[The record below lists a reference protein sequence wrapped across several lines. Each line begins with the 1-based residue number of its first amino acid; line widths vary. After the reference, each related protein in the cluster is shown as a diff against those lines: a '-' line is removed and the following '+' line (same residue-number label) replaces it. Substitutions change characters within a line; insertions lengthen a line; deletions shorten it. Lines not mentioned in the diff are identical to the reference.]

1 MQISTKKRIEALDV
15 LQRYNGD
22 NPYILMLKKDVFINK
37 KQLNDFSVEYVLE
50 NETYQPRE
58 INKIIK
64 IASWY
69 GEKKK
74 EDWNTDFTPEKIK
87 ITYLLG
93 ETSAVYHCYVK
104 YRQSVP
110 PVQAFIPKKAVLTNF
125 LLEDYHNYNVDFD
138 RYDRLSTAKDPNRKL
153 REHQKEAVQFLLSRK
168 KCVLA
173 DDMGL
178 GKMEPVSSLIPTP
191 SGYKKMGDIKVGDF
205 VFGQDGKEHKVIE
218 VFPHK
223 NKEIYR
229 VHFSD
234 NTYADC
240 GLEHLW
246 VVRDKNMKT
255 RKKGWKAMSLKEMIE
270 TGLTYNNNKRSERG
284 LSPISK
290 YEIPVTDAVEYEKK
304 PYFIDPYVLGYCI
317 GDANMCNGGIN
328 ISIPDFEKESVT
340 RIGNLLNENYH
351 LKEDRNAN
359 CPRYRIVE
367 NVKSGKNLYIREIKR
382 LGLDVHGNYKFIPE
396 EYKLGSIEQRLSL
409 LRGLMDS
416 DGCIRENNK
425 ITFSTNSEKL
435 ASDVKEVVYSLGG
448 IARVSSYDRRKS
460 GKNIEYRVNI
470 QIKYNP
476 FLLKRKADKYA
487 PTFKKYCTKHIV
499 SAEYVRNEDAQCLY
513 IDSQDHT
520 YLTGKDYIVTHNTTS
535 LTVAAIEGNFDSILI
550 ICPANLKTTWRDE
563 LLWYVPERDI
573 TIIEGYIGKT
583 KSELEAYLGYGVG
596 KSKMTVSELQEE
608 ARTQTKW
615 RENRFV
621 IINYDIL
628 GDFYEIPESR
638 KKEAIETAYNNSPLL
653 QFIANKKS
661 LLIVDEAHE
670 LSNMKALRY
679 KIIRDLIKRGEPDSI
694 YLSTGTPITNDP
706 LNYYNLLYLLEENIT
721 DDWAFYMKRYCGAIE
736 ICKDKKERDRWT
748 AEFLKQKKKMSWM
761 DLTDDEKVE
770 LREYL
775 KKHCKMITI
784 QKEPTNLDELRDRT
798 SHIYLRRVKEDLD
811 NFSIKKHVHEVFYSF
826 TPIQWQEYSRLWAE
840 YEEMK
845 TEENPDVELNKQL
858 IEGAIYRNY
867 CANQMI
873 PNTIKMVKK
882 FVDEGHKVV
891 VICCY
896 DEELYT
902 LRDNFGD
909 SCVIY
914 NGKMTPKAKDKAKH
928 DFINNQDKKVM
939 ICNLIAA
946 GVGLTLV
953 VSDVMI
959 FNNFDYVYANN
970 VQAEDR
976 IFRIGQ
982 KKDVDI
988 YYQMFIGTQYEHVW
1002 KTSLRKK
1009 ALTETVIKKEDEK

>member
-50 NETYQPRE
+50 NETYQPKE

-178 GKMEPVSSLIPTP
+178 GK
-191 SGYKKMGDIKVGDF
+191 
-205 VFGQDGKEHKVIE
+205 
-218 VFPHK
+218 
-223 NKEIYR
+223 
-229 VHFSD
+229 
-234 NTYADC
+234 
-240 GLEHLW
+240 
-246 VVRDKNMKT
+246 
-255 RKKGWKAMSLKEMIE
+255 
-270 TGLTYNNNKRSERG
+270 
-284 LSPISK
+284 
-290 YEIPVTDAVEYEKK
+290 
-304 PYFIDPYVLGYCI
+304 
-317 GDANMCNGGIN
+317 
-328 ISIPDFEKESVT
+328 
-340 RIGNLLNENYH
+340 
-351 LKEDRNAN
+351 
-359 CPRYRIVE
+359 
-367 NVKSGKNLYIREIKR
+367 
-382 LGLDVHGNYKFIPE
+382 
-396 EYKLGSIEQRLSL
+396 
-409 LRGLMDS
+409 
-416 DGCIRENNK
+416 
-425 ITFSTNSEKL
+425 
-435 ASDVKEVVYSLGG
+435 
-448 IARVSSYDRRKS
+448 
-460 GKNIEYRVNI
+460 
-470 QIKYNP
+470 
-476 FLLKRKADKYA
+476 
-487 PTFKKYCTKHIV
+487 
-499 SAEYVRNEDAQCLY
+499 
-513 IDSQDHT
+513 
-520 YLTGKDYIVTHNTTS
+520 TTS

-638 KKEAIETAYNNSPLL
+638 KKESIETAYNNSPLL

-748 AEFLKQKKKMSWM
+748 AEFLKQKKKMSWT
-761 DLTDDEKVE
+761 DLTDNEKVE

-914 NGKMTPKAKDKAKH
+914 NGKMTPKAKDKAKY

-1002 KTSLRKK
+1002 TTSLRKK

>member
-178 GKMEPVSSLIPTP
+178 GK
-191 SGYKKMGDIKVGDF
+191 
-205 VFGQDGKEHKVIE
+205 
-218 VFPHK
+218 
-223 NKEIYR
+223 
-229 VHFSD
+229 
-234 NTYADC
+234 
-240 GLEHLW
+240 
-246 VVRDKNMKT
+246 
-255 RKKGWKAMSLKEMIE
+255 
-270 TGLTYNNNKRSERG
+270 
-284 LSPISK
+284 
-290 YEIPVTDAVEYEKK
+290 
-304 PYFIDPYVLGYCI
+304 
-317 GDANMCNGGIN
+317 
-328 ISIPDFEKESVT
+328 
-340 RIGNLLNENYH
+340 
-351 LKEDRNAN
+351 
-359 CPRYRIVE
+359 
-367 NVKSGKNLYIREIKR
+367 
-382 LGLDVHGNYKFIPE
+382 
-396 EYKLGSIEQRLSL
+396 
-409 LRGLMDS
+409 
-416 DGCIRENNK
+416 
-425 ITFSTNSEKL
+425 
-435 ASDVKEVVYSLGG
+435 
-448 IARVSSYDRRKS
+448 
-460 GKNIEYRVNI
+460 
-470 QIKYNP
+470 
-476 FLLKRKADKYA
+476 
-487 PTFKKYCTKHIV
+487 
-499 SAEYVRNEDAQCLY
+499 
-513 IDSQDHT
+513 
-520 YLTGKDYIVTHNTTS
+520 TTS

-550 ICPANLKTTWRDE
+550 ICPANLKTTWKDE

-583 KSELEAYLGYGVG
+583 KSELESYLGYGVG

-638 KKEAIETAYNNSPLL
+638 KKEAIDRAFNNSPLL

-748 AEFLKQKKKMSWM
+748 AEFLKQKKKTSWM

-873 PNTIKMVKK
+873 PNTIKMTKK
-882 FVDEGHKVV
+882 LIEEGHKVV
-891 VICCY
+891 IICCY

-914 NGKMTPKAKDKAKH
+914 NGKMTPKAKDKAKY

>member
-74 EDWNTDFTPEKIK
+74 VDWNTDFTPEKIK

-125 LLEDYHNYNVDFD
+125 LLEDYHNYKVDFD

-173 DDMGL
+173 DSMGL
-178 GKMEPVSSLIPTP
+178 GKSCE
-191 SGYKKMGDIKVGDF
+191 
-205 VFGQDGKEHKVIE
+205 
-218 VFPHK
+218 
-223 NKEIYR
+223 
-229 VHFSD
+229 
-234 NTYADC
+234 
-240 GLEHLW
+240 
-246 VVRDKNMKT
+246 
-255 RKKGWKAMSLKEMIE
+255 
-270 TGLTYNNNKRSERG
+270 
-284 LSPISK
+284 
-290 YEIPVTDAVEYEKK
+290 
-304 PYFIDPYVLGYCI
+304 
-317 GDANMCNGGIN
+317 
-328 ISIPDFEKESVT
+328 
-340 RIGNLLNENYH
+340 
-351 LKEDRNAN
+351 
-359 CPRYRIVE
+359 
-367 NVKSGKNLYIREIKR
+367 
-382 LGLDVHGNYKFIPE
+382 
-396 EYKLGSIEQRLSL
+396 
-409 LRGLMDS
+409 
-416 DGCIRENNK
+416 
-425 ITFSTNSEKL
+425 
-435 ASDVKEVVYSLGG
+435 
-448 IARVSSYDRRKS
+448 
-460 GKNIEYRVNI
+460 
-470 QIKYNP
+470 
-476 FLLKRKADKYA
+476 
-487 PTFKKYCTKHIV
+487 
-499 SAEYVRNEDAQCLY
+499 
-513 IDSQDHT
+513 
-520 YLTGKDYIVTHNTTS
+520 

-583 KSELEAYLGYGVG
+583 KPELEAYLGYGVG

-914 NGKMTPKAKDKAKH
+914 NGKMTPKAKDKAKYE
-928 DFINNQDKKVM
+928 FINNQDKKVM

>member
-125 LLEDYHNYNVDFD
+125 LLEDYHNYKVDFD

-173 DDMGL
+173 DSMGL
-178 GKMEPVSSLIPTP
+178 GKSCE
-191 SGYKKMGDIKVGDF
+191 
-205 VFGQDGKEHKVIE
+205 
-218 VFPHK
+218 
-223 NKEIYR
+223 
-229 VHFSD
+229 
-234 NTYADC
+234 
-240 GLEHLW
+240 
-246 VVRDKNMKT
+246 
-255 RKKGWKAMSLKEMIE
+255 
-270 TGLTYNNNKRSERG
+270 
-284 LSPISK
+284 
-290 YEIPVTDAVEYEKK
+290 
-304 PYFIDPYVLGYCI
+304 
-317 GDANMCNGGIN
+317 
-328 ISIPDFEKESVT
+328 
-340 RIGNLLNENYH
+340 
-351 LKEDRNAN
+351 
-359 CPRYRIVE
+359 
-367 NVKSGKNLYIREIKR
+367 
-382 LGLDVHGNYKFIPE
+382 
-396 EYKLGSIEQRLSL
+396 
-409 LRGLMDS
+409 
-416 DGCIRENNK
+416 
-425 ITFSTNSEKL
+425 
-435 ASDVKEVVYSLGG
+435 
-448 IARVSSYDRRKS
+448 
-460 GKNIEYRVNI
+460 
-470 QIKYNP
+470 
-476 FLLKRKADKYA
+476 
-487 PTFKKYCTKHIV
+487 
-499 SAEYVRNEDAQCLY
+499 
-513 IDSQDHT
+513 
-520 YLTGKDYIVTHNTTS
+520 

-550 ICPANLKTTWRDE
+550 ICPANLKTTWKDE

-638 KKEAIETAYNNSPLL
+638 KKESIETAYNNSPLL

-873 PNTIKMVKK
+873 PNTIKMAKK
-882 FVDEGHKVV
+882 FVEEGHKVV
-891 VICCY
+891 IICCY

-914 NGKMTPKAKDKAKH
+914 NGKMTPKAKDKAKY

>member
-178 GKMEPVSSLIPTP
+178 GK
-191 SGYKKMGDIKVGDF
+191 
-205 VFGQDGKEHKVIE
+205 
-218 VFPHK
+218 
-223 NKEIYR
+223 
-229 VHFSD
+229 
-234 NTYADC
+234 
-240 GLEHLW
+240 
-246 VVRDKNMKT
+246 
-255 RKKGWKAMSLKEMIE
+255 
-270 TGLTYNNNKRSERG
+270 
-284 LSPISK
+284 
-290 YEIPVTDAVEYEKK
+290 
-304 PYFIDPYVLGYCI
+304 
-317 GDANMCNGGIN
+317 
-328 ISIPDFEKESVT
+328 
-340 RIGNLLNENYH
+340 
-351 LKEDRNAN
+351 
-359 CPRYRIVE
+359 
-367 NVKSGKNLYIREIKR
+367 
-382 LGLDVHGNYKFIPE
+382 
-396 EYKLGSIEQRLSL
+396 
-409 LRGLMDS
+409 
-416 DGCIRENNK
+416 
-425 ITFSTNSEKL
+425 
-435 ASDVKEVVYSLGG
+435 
-448 IARVSSYDRRKS
+448 
-460 GKNIEYRVNI
+460 
-470 QIKYNP
+470 
-476 FLLKRKADKYA
+476 
-487 PTFKKYCTKHIV
+487 
-499 SAEYVRNEDAQCLY
+499 
-513 IDSQDHT
+513 
-520 YLTGKDYIVTHNTTS
+520 TTS

-638 KKEAIETAYNNSPLL
+638 KKESIETAYNNSPLL

-748 AEFLKQKKKMSWM
+748 AEFLKQKKKTSWM
-761 DLTDDEKVE
+761 NLTDDEKVE

-873 PNTIKMVKK
+873 PNTVKMTKK
-882 FVDEGHKVV
+882 FIEDGHKVV
-891 VICCY
+891 IICCY

-914 NGKMTPKAKDKAKH
+914 NGKMTPKAKDKAKY

>member
-1 MQISTKKRIEALDV
+1 MTKRNSMQISTKKRIEALDV
-15 LQRYNGD
+15 LQRYCGD
-22 NPYILMLKKDVFINK
+22 NPYILLLKKDVFINK

-74 EDWNTDFTPEKIK
+74 EDWNTDFVPEKIK

-93 ETSAVYHCYVK
+93 ETSSVYHCYVK
-104 YRQSVP
+104 YRQSIP
-110 PVQAFIPKKAVLTNF
+110 PVQAFIPKKAILTNF
-125 LLEDYHNYNVDFD
+125 LLEDYHNYKVDFD

-153 REHQKEAVQFLLSRK
+153 KEHQKEAVQFLLSRK
-168 KCVLA
+168 KCILA
-173 DDMGL
+173 DSMGL
-178 GKMEPVSSLIPTP
+178 GKSCE
-191 SGYKKMGDIKVGDF
+191 
-205 VFGQDGKEHKVIE
+205 
-218 VFPHK
+218 
-223 NKEIYR
+223 
-229 VHFSD
+229 
-234 NTYADC
+234 
-240 GLEHLW
+240 
-246 VVRDKNMKT
+246 
-255 RKKGWKAMSLKEMIE
+255 
-270 TGLTYNNNKRSERG
+270 
-284 LSPISK
+284 
-290 YEIPVTDAVEYEKK
+290 
-304 PYFIDPYVLGYCI
+304 
-317 GDANMCNGGIN
+317 
-328 ISIPDFEKESVT
+328 
-340 RIGNLLNENYH
+340 
-351 LKEDRNAN
+351 
-359 CPRYRIVE
+359 
-367 NVKSGKNLYIREIKR
+367 
-382 LGLDVHGNYKFIPE
+382 
-396 EYKLGSIEQRLSL
+396 
-409 LRGLMDS
+409 
-416 DGCIRENNK
+416 
-425 ITFSTNSEKL
+425 
-435 ASDVKEVVYSLGG
+435 
-448 IARVSSYDRRKS
+448 
-460 GKNIEYRVNI
+460 
-470 QIKYNP
+470 
-476 FLLKRKADKYA
+476 
-487 PTFKKYCTKHIV
+487 
-499 SAEYVRNEDAQCLY
+499 
-513 IDSQDHT
+513 
-520 YLTGKDYIVTHNTTS
+520 

-550 ICPANLKTTWRDE
+550 ICPANLKTTWKDE

-840 YEEMK
+840 YEAMK

-914 NGKMTPKAKDKAKH
+914 NGKMTPKAKDKAKY

-1002 KTSLRKK
+1002 TTSLRKK
-1009 ALTETVIKKEDEK
+1009 ALIETVIKKEDEK

>member
-178 GKMEPVSSLIPTP
+178 GK
-191 SGYKKMGDIKVGDF
+191 
-205 VFGQDGKEHKVIE
+205 
-218 VFPHK
+218 
-223 NKEIYR
+223 
-229 VHFSD
+229 
-234 NTYADC
+234 
-240 GLEHLW
+240 
-246 VVRDKNMKT
+246 
-255 RKKGWKAMSLKEMIE
+255 
-270 TGLTYNNNKRSERG
+270 
-284 LSPISK
+284 
-290 YEIPVTDAVEYEKK
+290 
-304 PYFIDPYVLGYCI
+304 
-317 GDANMCNGGIN
+317 
-328 ISIPDFEKESVT
+328 
-340 RIGNLLNENYH
+340 
-351 LKEDRNAN
+351 
-359 CPRYRIVE
+359 
-367 NVKSGKNLYIREIKR
+367 
-382 LGLDVHGNYKFIPE
+382 
-396 EYKLGSIEQRLSL
+396 
-409 LRGLMDS
+409 
-416 DGCIRENNK
+416 
-425 ITFSTNSEKL
+425 
-435 ASDVKEVVYSLGG
+435 
-448 IARVSSYDRRKS
+448 
-460 GKNIEYRVNI
+460 
-470 QIKYNP
+470 
-476 FLLKRKADKYA
+476 
-487 PTFKKYCTKHIV
+487 
-499 SAEYVRNEDAQCLY
+499 
-513 IDSQDHT
+513 
-520 YLTGKDYIVTHNTTS
+520 TTS

-550 ICPANLKTTWRDE
+550 ICPANLKTTWKDE

-638 KKEAIETAYNNSPLL
+638 KKEVIDRAFNNSPLL

-914 NGKMTPKAKDKAKH
+914 NGKMTPKAKDKAKYE
-928 DFINNQDKKVM
+928 FINNQDKKVM

-982 KKDVDI
+982 KKDVNI

-1002 KTSLRKK
+1002 TTSLRKK